1 MNMSKKTTPDGRIL
15 VVDDNKAILSA
26 LRLLLP
32 AYFSEVTLLSSP
44 NDLMHSMEVKRPEVV
59 LLDMNFT
66 AKVTTGNEGLFW
78 LGEILKAYPDVP
90 VVLFT
95 AYSDVALAVDAI
107 KRGAF
112 DFIIKPFDNA
122 KLVTTLQAALRL
134 SRSRQEVKQLREIK
148 NEIRSEGD
156 MFWGESP
163 KMKELRKIVQKV
175 ARTDASI
182 LITGENGTGKD
193 MLAGEIHRLSKRSGS
208 SMVSVDVGSLPE
220 SLFESELFGHVRG
233 AFTDAKAD
241 RAGKFEVASGGTL
254 FLDEIGNIPL
264 HLQTKLLT
272 AIQTK
277 SITRVGSNVPV
288 PVDIRL
294 ICATNRDISRMVA
307 DGQFREDLFFR
318 INTIHLTLPPL
329 RERME
334 DIVPLAELFMRKY
347 AVKYGKDIRGIRD
360 EAREELMQRPWQGNI
375 RELQHVVEKA
385 VILSEK
391 GMLEV
396 GDFFPEQQDRRGPG
410 RRSKTAAQVLKESV
424 RKGNVVTLD
433 DMEKEL
439 IRVAMR
445 QHDGNLTVVA
455 QQLGITRQT
464 LYNKL
469 KKYGM

>member
-1 MNMSKKTTPDGRIL
+1 
-15 VVDDNKAILSA
+15 
-26 LRLLLP
+26 
-32 AYFSEVTLLSSP
+32 
-44 NDLMHSMEVKRPEVV
+44 
-59 LLDMNFT
+59 
-66 AKVTTGNEGLFW
+66 
-78 LGEILKAYPDVP
+78 
-90 VVLFT
+90 
-95 AYSDVALAVDAI
+95 
-107 KRGAF
+107 
-112 DFIIKPFDNA
+112 
-122 KLVTTLQAALRL
+122 
-134 SRSRQEVKQLREIK
+134 
-148 NEIRSEGD
+148 
-156 MFWGESP
+156 
-163 KMKELRKIVQKV
+163 
-175 ARTDASI
+175 
-182 LITGENGTGKD
+182 
-193 MLAGEIHRLSKRSGS
+193 
-208 SMVSVDVGSLPE
+208 
-220 SLFESELFGHVRG
+220 
-233 AFTDAKAD
+233 
-241 RAGKFEVASGGTL
+241 
-254 FLDEIGNIPL
+254 
-264 HLQTKLLT
+264 
-272 AIQTK
+272 
-277 SITRVGSNVPV
+277 
-288 PVDIRL
+288 
-294 ICATNRDISRMVA
+294 MVA

-334 DIVPLAELFMRKY
+334 DIVPLSELFMRKY

-360 EAREELMQRPWQGNI
+360 EAREELMQRPWQG
-375 RELQHVVEKA
+375 A